1 MAKQFR
7 NAWLFT
13 KSIYLSSEKAVIGNV
28 LQRTEDTYEQAKLR
42 LIFDYLFFYI
52 LLLCPVMFMAMIS
65 QNQVNMVLIPCMAC
79 ILLGCLSLLR
89 KGVAARVVGLVASA
103 STLLIPMISS
113 FFNNQDLSPR
123 YAIIWVMSILL
134 AYITVNLRTA
144 LTICATLCGYLCVV
158 AYIKINGITTYV
170 SSGYSSTFLLIS
182 NPVTVILYMLFLIRA
197 LGQYYRN
204 IISMEQQ
211 RTMEKQKQHL
221 SLINQNLT
229 KQFLLV
235 KGFSRSGK
243 SAFMNGEMELLEA
256 CFTEIEKQCGSA
268 IGYLNEAQED

>member
-1 MAKQFR
+1 MAKHFR

-28 LQRTEDTYEQAKLR
+28 LQHTEDTYEQAKLR

-52 LLLCPVMFMAMIS
+52 LLLFPVMLLAMIS
-65 QNQVNMVLIPCMAC
+65 QNEVNMVLIPCLVTA
-79 ILLGCLSLLR
+79 LSVCLYLLR
-89 KGVAARVVGLVASA
+89 RGIAARLVGLVTSCC
-103 STLLIPMISS
+103 TLLIPILSS
-113 FFNNQDLSPR
+113 FLNNQDLSPR
-123 YAIIWVMSILL
+123 YAIVWSMSILL
-134 AYITVNLRTA
+134 AYITVNIRTA
-144 LTICATLCGYLCVV
+144 LVLCSILCAYLCAV
-158 AYIKINGITTYV
+158 AYIKINGITVYI
-170 SSGYSSTFLLIS
+170 SSGYSDTFQLMS
-182 NPVTVILYMLFLIRA
+182 NPITVILYMLFLIRA

-243 SAFMNGEMELLEA
+243 AAFMKGELELLDA
-256 CFTEIEKQCGSA
+256 CFTEIEKQCGAA
-268 IGYLNEAQED
+268 ISYLNEAQED